1 MSPGSLVV
9 SGIPINIFCAFSIPS
24 GVDTSA
30 SVMVKASWIRLNQTL
45 NNGDRIKINS
55 SQSMAT
61 YNTTLQITPVNISD
75 TGMYQ
80 CVGSI
85 STNSYYVVGS
95 KNASAN
101 ISLNVQGEDTYETN
115 PLILTPLSSP
125 ALPPPVVTTSSYGST
140 IAGSVYSLV
149 CMVKVVDRLVV
160 VPDVVWRKGG
170 GVLVNGTNTTLT
182 RTVSGGNSTLNLTF
196 NPLLTSHGGQYTCDA
211 TISVPQLS
219 LNITN
224 SSAVTVSVQSE
235 FDKSSM
241 SYY

>member
-24 GVDTSA
+24 GVDT

-149 CMVKVVDRLVV
+149 CIVKVVDGLVV
-160 VPDVVWRKGG
+160 VPGVVWMKDG

-196 NPLLTSHGGQYTCDA
+196 NPLLTSHGRQYTCVA
-211 TISVPQLS
+211 TISIPIIS
-219 LNITN
+219 LYNVSNQSSVNMTVN
-224 SSAVTVSVQSE
+224 SKC
-235 FDKSSM
+235 F
-241 SYY
+241 

>member
-9 SGIPINIFCAFSIPS
+9 SGIPISIFCTFSIPS
-24 GVDTSA
+24 VVDT
-30 SVMVKASWIRLNQTL
+30 SVMVKTFWIRLNQTL
-45 NNGDRIKINS
+45 NNGDRIKIS
-55 SQSMAT
+55 TSQSIVA
-61 YNTTLQITPVNISD
+61 YNTTIQINPLNISD

-85 STNSYYVVGS
+85 SSNRSYVFGAS
-95 KNASAN
+95 NALAN
-101 ISLNVQGEDTYETN
+101 ISLSVQGEDKHETS
-115 PLILTPLSSP
+115 PLILTPSLSSP

-149 CMVKVVDRLVV
+149 CIVKVVDGLVV
-160 VPDVVWRKGG
+160 GPDVVWMKNG
-170 GVLVNGTNTTLT
+170 GVVVNRTNTTLT
-182 RTVSGGNSTLNLTF
+182 RTVSGGHSTLNLTF
-196 NPLLTSHGGQYTCDA
+196 NPLLTSHGGQYTCVA

-235 FDKSSM
+235 FDKNSM

>member
-24 GVDTSA
+24 GVDT

-85 STNSYYVVGS
+85 STNSNYVVGS

-149 CMVKVVDRLVV
+149 CIVKVVDGLVV
-160 VPDVVWRKGG
+160 VPGVVWMKDG

-196 NPLLTSHGGQYTCDA
+196 NPLLTSHGGQYTCVA
-211 TISVPQLS
+211 NISIPIIS
-219 LNITN
+219 LYNVSNQSSVNMTVN
-224 SSAVTVSVQSE
+224 SMC
-235 FDKSSM
+235 F
-241 SYY
+241 